1 MKCPCVRSARRAAGL
16 LTLLL
21 SALPLGAQQTQLQY
35 LSGKGPKDAR
45 EWDFLVTAG
54 RRSCTW
60 TKIAVP
66 SNWEQQG
73 FGSYNYGQEFTKSDE
88 RGQYR
93 LRFTAPADWKS
104 RRIRLVFE
112 GVMTDTAVKVNGH
125 SAGPIHQGGFYRFRC
140 DVTQLLKFGDENL
153 LEVDVSKVSANPD
166 TESAERGGD

>member
-104 RRIRLVFE
+104 RRIRL
-112 GVMTDTAVKVNGH
+112 
-125 SAGPIHQGGFYRFRC
+125 
-140 DVTQLLKFGDENL
+140 
-153 LEVDVSKVSANPD
+153 
-166 TESAERGGD
+166 